1 MAVSFKPLELVT
13 APGETE
19 LPKSP
24 PIIHV
29 KKKPQKKKF
38 FSRLPTLLL
47 LAAVIYIL
55 GIFGGLK
62 LELYRADNQISEL
75 QQRKEQLLAEHEQLL
90 KEKEKLN
97 NPVYIERR
105 ARESLGL
112 IKPGEK
118 VLTPAKPGQV
128 LSLKLEGIDEIG
140 D

>member
-1 MAVSFKPLELVT
+1 MAVSSKPLGPVT
-13 APGETE
+13 AHDETE
-19 LPKSP
+19 LPKSLP
-24 PIIHV
+24 VIHV
-29 KKKPQKKKF
+29 KKKPRQPQF
-38 FSRLPTLLL
+38 FSRLRTLLL
-47 LAAVIYIL
+47 LAVVIYIL

-62 LELYRADNQISEL
+62 LELYRADNQILEL

-97 NPVYIERR
+97 NPAYIERR

>member
-1 MAVSFKPLELVT
+1 MAVSSKPLRSVT
-13 APGETE
+13 AHEEAE
-19 LPKSP
+19 LPKTP
-24 PIIHV
+24 PVIHV
-29 KKKPQKKKF
+29 KKKPKKNRL
-38 FSRLPTLLL
+38 FSRLRTLLL
-47 LAAVIYIL
+47 LAVVMYIL
-55 GIFGGLK
+55 GVFGGLK
-62 LELYRADNQISEL
+62 LELYRADNQIFEL

-97 NPVYIERR
+97 NPAYIERR

-118 VLTPAKPGQV
+118 ILTPAKPGQV